1 MKLSTILLIYL
12 AVVNMRWQYIWR
24 SQEKLWRHTIL
35 LYPSSYRAHENLA
48 KYLYNK
54 DPLLALYHFDKSAK
68 CVDKSRGQWS
78 KDMRAQY
85 QTHCDKVIDARY
97 RWFRAGREQVKK

>member
-24 SQEKLWRHTIL
+24 SQERLWVHTIE
-35 LYPSSYRAHENLA
+35 LYPDSYRAHENLA

-54 DPLLALYHFDKSAK
+54 EPLLALYHFDISAK
-68 CVDKSRGQWS
+68 CEDVSNGNWS
-78 KDMRAQY
+78 SAMLNSYRI
-85 QTHCDKVIDARY
+85 HCDKVIDRAY
-97 RWFRAGREQVKK
+97 RRFRVGREQVKK